1 MFFPGVLVAPVLP
14 ESSQAEFRSSECGA
28 RFDSKIRFGED
39 SRMQSRIKSVPYL
52 GALAVSLFLLPAVTP
67 AQHYKQ
73 TNLVSD
79 LSNQGAAV
87 VDPNLRNPWGI
98 TRSPGGSPWWIG
110 NNNSGT
116 STLYDGAGN
125 PRSFFPDPHP
135 DTNGGGINS
144 PFNNF
149 VMVPP
154 PGFAPGAQSAPTG
167 VVFNGSPTDF
177 LLVPGVPGTQAIFIF
192 ATEDGTISGWNPGV
206 GVATGATPPSVNAVL
221 KVDNSDKGDSNSAV
235 YKGMTSAEI
244 DGHKFLYVTNFR
256 SARVEVYDTNFQ
268 RKHLGEDAFEAEDIP
283 RGFAPFNVQ
292 NIGGTLFVTYAKQ
305 DGPRHDPVGGDGL
318 GFVELFTPS
327 GRHIGNLEHGDW
339 FNAPWG
345 VVWTTRDFGEF
356 SNAILVGNFRSG
368 WIAAFNGF
376 THKFIGL
383 VQNPDNSPLTIDGL
397 WSLAFGNDGGVGSAG
412 PADTLFF
419 TAGINNETD
428 GLFGTITP
436 LDGLDG
442 DEE

>member
-1 MFFPGVLVAPVLP
+1 MLSTSKSWKSLPVFVL
-14 ESSQAEFRSSECGA
+14 
-28 RFDSKIRFGED
+28 
-39 SRMQSRIKSVPYL
+39 
-52 GALAVSLFLLPAVTP
+52 SLFLLPAVTQ

-79 LSNQGAAV
+79 IMGMAPV
-87 VDPNLRNPWGI
+87 TDPNLKNPWGL
-98 TRSPGGSPWWIG
+98 TRSPGGSPWWVG

-116 STLYDGAGN
+116 STLYTGAGAII
-125 PRSFFPDPHP
+125 PI
-135 DTNGGGINS
+135 NGNGVVI
-144 PFNNF
+144 
-149 VMVPP
+149 VPP
-154 PGFAPGAQSAPTG
+154 PAFEPNAQSAPTG

-177 LLVPGVPGTQAIFIF
+177 LVVPGTPGTSAHFIF
-192 ATEDGTISGWNPGV
+192 ATEDGTISAWDGGKS
-206 GVATGATPPSVNAVL
+206 AAL
-221 KVDNSDKGDSNSAV
+221 KVDNSDNGGADGAV
-235 YKGMTSAEI
+235 YKGATSGEI
-244 DGHKFLYVTNFR
+244 NGKKFLYVTNFR
-256 SARVEVYDTNFQ
+256 SAKVEVYDTNFK
-268 RKHLGEDAFEAEDIP
+268 RVHLDEDAFEAEGVP

-305 DGPRHDPVGGDGL
+305 DAPRHDPVGGDGL
-318 GFVELFTPS
+318 GYVELFSPA
-327 GRHIGNLEHGDW
+327 GKHIGHLEHGDW

-376 THKFIGL
+376 THKFIGWVRNADDSL
-383 VQNPDNSPLTIDGL
+383 VTIDGL
-397 WSLAFGNDGGVGSAG
+397 WSLTFGNDGAAG
-412 PADTLFF
+412 PANTLFF

-428 GLFGTITP
+428 GLFGTLTP